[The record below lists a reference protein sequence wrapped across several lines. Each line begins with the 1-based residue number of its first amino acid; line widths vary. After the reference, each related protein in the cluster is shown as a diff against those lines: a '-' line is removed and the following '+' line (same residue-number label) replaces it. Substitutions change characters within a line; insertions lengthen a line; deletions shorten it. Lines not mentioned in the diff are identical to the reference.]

1 MMIRLVEPS
10 QHRQLGSAIGRGD
23 KCLSQD
29 RGGGGR
35 VLKRRTSFVCTGGV
49 ALDFRQVLLSQHART
64 HSTMIGPTDLPLEDM
79 VLSELSDEQ
88 IRLRPHAGSNS
99 IAWLLWHMA
108 RCEDVAVNLIVAE
121 RLQVVDETD
130 WPRRLNVARRD
141 IGTGMTDDEVNAL
154 SANVDIAALR
164 AYRAQVGRRTQEG
177 IRSLPLEELQ
187 TPMDATLMA
196 SVICRGCVWVKHW
209 LDGGLL
215 DRKTQGALPLFHRG
229 WP

>member
-1 MMIRLVEPS
+1 M
-10 QHRQLGSAIGRGD
+10 
-23 KCLSQD
+23 
-29 RGGGGR
+29 
-35 VLKRRTSFVCTGGV
+35 
-49 ALDFRQVLLSQHART
+49 DFRQLLLSQHART

-164 AYRAQVGRRTQEG
+164 AYRAEVGRRTQEV
-177 IRSLPLEELQ
+177 IRCLPLEELQ
-187 TPMDATLMA
+187 RTVDATLMA
-196 SVICRGCVWVKHW
+196 TVVAAGAFGPNIGWMADFWTGRPKEFLLSFTAIGHSYTQLGEAYVLRG
-209 LDGGLL
+209 LMG
-215 DRKTQGALPLFHRG
+215 KTAI
-229 WP
+229 